1 MRIGIVTTWFERGA
15 AYVSKQYMELINNN
29 ENEVYIYARGGEFK
43 AINNDDWDKGN
54 VYWGKDYK
62 MPVNSTYIDKHDF
75 EYWLKTNKIETVFF
89 NEQNWWSS
97 ILICKELGIK
107 TGAYID
113 YYTKETVPLFEVYD
127 FLICNTKR
135 HESVFTWHKQNYYVP
150 WGTDIN
156 LFKRKNYKN
165 EKVTFFHSAGMSPY
179 RKGTDILIKAAEQL
193 TKGNYNFKIII
204 HSQVEIE
211 DWFPDLKSTIKQ
223 MKDNGFLEVLNKTVS
238 APGLFYLGDIYVYP
252 SRLDGI
258 GLTIAEAQS
267 CGLPVITTNEPP
279 MNEQL
284 TLYCKTVDIKEK
296 FTREDGYF
304 WDLAEVDEKSLHDQ
318 MLYFINLEKGKI
330 EELKKITR
338 IEAEKKFDWTK
349 RKDLVNEIFNK
360 SIKTKLDKDIIKKIY
375 QYDNSRYPM
384 VTIFP
389 KFYSY
394 LYRFYLSFKNFL
406 K

>member
-15 AYVSKQYMELINNN
+15 AYVSKQYMELISNDK
-29 ENEVYIYARGGEFK
+29 NEVYIYARGGESK
-43 AINNDDWDKGN
+43 AINNEDWDKEN
-54 VYWGKDYK
+54 VYWGKGYK
-62 MPVNSTYIDKHDF
+62 IPAHSTYIDKHDF
-75 EYWLKTNKIETVFF
+75 KYWLTKNKIETVFF

-97 ILICKELGIK
+97 VLICKELGIK

-113 YYTKETVPLFEVYD
+113 YYTKETVPLFRAYD

-156 LFKRKNYKN
+156 LFKKQNHKN

-179 RKGTDILIKAAEQL
+179 RKGTDILIRAAAQL
-193 TKGNYNFKIII
+193 ANSNYNFKIVI
-204 HSQVEIE
+204 HSQVKIE
-211 DWFPDLKSTIKQ
+211 DWFPDLKSTINQ
-223 MKDNGFLEVLNKTVS
+223 MKNSGFLEILNQTVS
-238 APGLFYLGDIYVYP
+238 APGLFHLGDVYVYP

-267 CGLPVITTNEPP
+267 CGLPVITTDEPP

-284 TLYCKTVDIKEK
+284 TLYCKKVDVKEK

-304 WDLAEVDEKSLHDQ
+304 WDLAEVNVESLQVQMLFFIDLEKS
-318 MLYFINLEKGKI
+318 KI
-330 EELKKITR
+330 EEIKKITR

-349 RKDLVNEIFNK
+349 QKDLVNEIFIDSK
-360 SIKTKLDKDIIKKIY
+360 KIKIDKETKKKIY
-375 QYDNSRYPM
+375 QYDNSIYPM
-384 VTIFP
+384 IDH
-389 KFYSY
+389 Y
-394 LYRFYLSFKNFL
+394 
-406 K
+406 